1 MVIFVGVAAFGI
13 GIVGGYYLRGYLEGD
28 VIGSLRDALSSA
40 YDEIEALE
48 DKITEKVLKAKP
60 KKAKTTPTT

>member
-48 DKITEKVLKAKP
+48 DKIAEKVLKAKP
-60 KKAKTTPTT
+60 KKTKTTPTT

>member
-1 MVIFVGVAAFGI
+1 MVIFVGVAAFGV

-48 DKITEKVLKAKP
+48 DKIAEKVLKAKP
-60 KKAKTTPTT
+60 KKAT